1 MSRTV
6 IDIEDKFLKKAQKLT
21 GINKKVEIVNYAIK
35 KLILVLCFTG
45 SYMLVLCF
53 SLTAISA
60 DLSNFSHSF
69 FLLSVSLSILIEY

>member
-35 KLILVLCFTG
+35 KLVEQKEIEKILNLKGKVKWEGNLEEMRKARSG
-45 SYMLVLCF
+45 YR
-53 SLTAISA
+53 
-60 DLSNFSHSF
+60 
-69 FLLSVSLSILIEY
+69 